1 MLSASRWIGSAPSFL
16 GLLHGEKARIANDD
30 CVLANRLNVLHWQE
44 PAATQVA
51 DHAPADLVAPHL
63 TPLVHENVTHLP
75 DLLALLGDYLGT
87 GDRLTLL
94 VQLGDLEVFPQLVER
109 LFTPDHNYITH
120 ARHRSPAQ
128 CSTMPNHAANQQRHD
143 IE

>member
-30 CVLANRLNVLHWQE
+30 GVLANRLNVLHWQE
-44 PAATQVA
+44 LATTQVA

-63 TPLVHENVTHLP
+63 TPLVHENVTNLP

-87 GDRLTLL
+87 SERMTFL
-94 VQLGDLEVFPQLVER
+94 VQVGDLGVFPQPVER
-109 LFTPDHNYITH
+109 LFTPNHDYITH
-120 ARHRSPAQ
+120 T
-128 CSTMPNHAANQQRHD
+128 CD
-143 IE
+143 